1 MATAPNA
8 ARAPAARAPRS
19 SRVYVR
25 LTVKERANLDDIAHR
40 TLRTPS
46 DVVRDALAGRLA
58 ASDARSRREAAR
70 RRVSK

>member
-25 LTVKERANLDDIAHR
+25 LTVKERANLDRVARRAGI
-40 TLRTPS
+40 TPS
-46 DVVRDALAGRLA
+46 DVVRAAIEPLSLHVALR
-58 ASDARSRREAAR
+58 ARPAR
-70 RRVSK
+70 VRA

>member
-46 DVVRDALAGRLA
+46 DVVRDALV

-70 RRVSK
+70 RRSRQ